1 MTPSAAAHKLPA
13 TPRRLDPED
22 AQHALAEVQERLR
35 RQQLVADLVHRQE
48 EGDAKAN
55 LVEDLVHRQHEA
67 ELKTLLDGLHPADIA
82 FILESLPKDERQTI
96 WKLVSPEH
104 DADVLLEVEDWVRES
119 LIEAMDRQDLVAA
132 TGNMDADELAD
143 LAPDLPPDVVAEV
156 QKGLTEEERAQL
168 LEAMGYP
175 EDSVGAIMDFEMV
188 RVREDVT
195 LEVVLRYLRRL
206 HELPDH
212 TDQIF
217 VVDRQDKLQGIL
229 PLSRLLVSEP
239 ETEVRAVMNSDFL
252 TLNPLDSDADA
263 AGAFERYD
271 LVSAP
276 VMDDQ
281 GRLIGRVTIADVVDV
296 MREDSQE
303 QALSRAGL
311 QEEDI
316 FAPVSTALR
325 NRAPW
330 LLFNLY
336 RRHGFVRGVAVRG
349 HGQPDRDPGLPDVH
363 RRRHRRQLGQPDHDP
378 DHPGAGDGPDHRTQ
392 PLAAGQAR
400 AVRHADGR
408 TVRQSGGGAV
418 RLGDFA
424 FLRHRLRDDGRNDLQ
439 HAGRRLGR
447 RAGAHGARAF
457 RQGSRHGLVSAA
469 DLRHRLAGLLYFPGA
484 GHAFP
489 AVAPAQQTW
498 LKTAALHTY

>member
-1 MTPSAAAHKLPA
+1 MKQQAVPQKSA

-35 RQQLVADLVHRQE
+35 RQHLVEDLVHRQE
-48 EGDAKAN
+48 IGDSKSS
-55 LVEDLVHRQHEA
+55 LVEELVHRQHEA
-67 ELKTLLDGLHPADIA
+67 ELKALVDALHPADIA
-82 FILESLPKDERQTI
+82 FILESLPKDERQAI
-96 WKLVSPEH
+96 WRLVSATH

-132 TGNMDADELAD
+132 TGSMDADELAD
-143 LAPDLPPDVVAEV
+143 IAPDLPPDVVAEV
-156 QKGLTEEERAQL
+156 QKGLTDEERAQL

-217 VVDRQDKLQGIL
+217 VVDRQDKIQGVL
-229 PLSRLLVSEP
+229 SLSRLLVSEP
-239 ETEVRAVMNSDFL
+239 DTEVSAVMSTDFL
-252 TLNPLDSDADA
+252 TLNPLDSDAEA

-296 MREDSQE
+296 IREDSQE

-316 FAPVSTALR
+316 FAPVPSALR

-330 LLFNLY
+330 LLINLCTAATAS
-336 RRHGFVRGVAVRG
+336 FVAS
-349 HGQPDRDPGLPDVH
+349 QFED
-363 RRRHRRQLGQPDHDP
+363 
-378 DHPGAGDGPDHRTQ
+378 
-392 PLAAGQAR
+392 
-400 AVRHADGR
+400 
-408 TVRQSGGGAV
+408 TVSHIV
-418 RLGDFA
+418 ILA
-424 FLRHRLRDDGRNDLQ
+424 FLMSIVAGIGGNSGNQTMTMIIRALAVGRITGRNLWPLVKRELTVTLLVGLCGSVVAAFFAWFISDSIAIAVVMMGAMICNMLVG
-439 HAGRRLGR
+439 ASVGVLVPMLRARFGKDPAMGSSVLLTFATDSLG
-447 RAGAHGARAF
+447 F
-457 RQGSRHGLVSAA
+457 FIFLGLAT
-469 DLRHRLAGLLYFPGA
+469 LFLL
-484 GHAFP
+484 
-489 AVAPAQQTW
+489 
-498 LKTAALHTY
+498 

>member
-1 MTPSAAAHKLPA
+1 MTQSAAAQKPPA

-67 ELKTLLDGLHPADIA
+67 ELKTLLDGLHPSDIA

-156 QKGLTEEERAQL
+156 QKGLTEEELAQL

-239 ETEVRAVMNSDFL
+239 ETEVRAVMNADFL

-330 LLFNLY
+330 LLFNLCTAATAS
-336 RRHGFVRGVAVRG
+336 FVASQFEG
-349 HGQPDRDPGLPDVH
+349 
-363 RRRHRRQLGQPDHDP
+363 
-378 DHPGAGDGPDHRTQ
+378 
-392 PLAAGQAR
+392 
-400 AVRHADGR
+400 
-408 TVRQSGGGAV
+408 TVSQIV
-418 RLGDFA
+418 ILA
-424 FLRHRLRDDGRNDLQ
+424 FLMSIVAGIGGNSGNQTMTLIIRALAMGRITGRNLWQ
-439 HAGRRLGR
+439 LVKRELFVTLMVGLC
-447 RAGAHGARAF
+447 
-457 RQGSRHGLVSAA
+457 GSLV
-469 DLRHRLAGLLYFPGA
+469 
-484 GHAFP
+484 
-489 AVAPAQQTW
+489 
-498 LKTAALHTY
+498 AALFAWVISHSLSIALVMMAAMICNMLVGASVGVLVPMVRARFGKDPAMGSSVLLTFATDSLGFFIFLGLATIFLL